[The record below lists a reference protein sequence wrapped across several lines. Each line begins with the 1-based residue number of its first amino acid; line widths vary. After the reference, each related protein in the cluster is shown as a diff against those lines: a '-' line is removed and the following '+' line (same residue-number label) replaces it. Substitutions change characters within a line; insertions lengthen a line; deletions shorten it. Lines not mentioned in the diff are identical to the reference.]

1 MRRVGHEREEND
13 RTGVGVSA
21 RWYRE
26 RTAATTRSGT
36 RMHLVISAWLFVIFT
51 MSLTMRSLLVGI
63 ALFAALGVAPVA
75 LYMLIAVRRAR
86 RLQRERSP
94 EEG

>member
-1 MRRVGHEREEND
+1 
-13 RTGVGVSA
+13 
-21 RWYRE
+21 
-26 RTAATTRSGT
+26 
-36 RMHLVISAWLFVIFT
+36 MHLVISAWLFVIFT